1 MENPLRTDFQKH
13 YEEIIAEYNSEKD
26 RVTIEKTF
34 EALMKYYAS
43 MDEEEKRAV
52 REGLEDQD
60 TLALYDLLR
69 KPDLSKK
76 DIEKL
81 KKVAKELLQLIQAE
95 KQKIDN
101 WKEKQV
107 TRDQIKVLIKD
118 FLWDG
123 EKGLPDSYTHED
135 IEFKTEEV
143 FAHVYNSVAQH
154 K

>member
-1 MENPLRTDFQKH
+1 
-13 YEEIIAEYNSEKD
+13 
-26 RVTIEKTF
+26 
-34 EALMKYYAS
+34 MKYYAS

-60 TLALYDLLR
+60 TLALYDLLM

-81 KKVAKELLQLIQAE
+81 KKVAKELLQLVQAE

-118 FLWDG
+118 FLWD
-123 EKGLPDSYTHED
+123 ENKGLPSSYTHED

-143 FAHVYNSVAQH
+143 FAHVYNSMAQH